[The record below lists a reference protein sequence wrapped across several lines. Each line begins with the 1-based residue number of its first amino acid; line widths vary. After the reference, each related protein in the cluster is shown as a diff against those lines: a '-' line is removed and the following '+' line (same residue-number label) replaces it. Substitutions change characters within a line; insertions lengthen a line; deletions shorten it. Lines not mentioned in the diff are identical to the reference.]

1 MFSNK
6 LQLQKP
12 QKEDQNQCSQMIAL
26 TFIGYDQYSFGIGI
40 GFADKEYVLLT
51 SADTDFFIGFSPIG

>member
-26 TFIGYDQYSFGIGI
+26 TFIGYDQYSFGIG
-40 GFADKEYVLLT
+40 FADKKNVLLAW
-51 SADTDFFIGFSPIG
+51 ADTDFFIGFSLIG